1 MGAGVG
7 SLTSFAASPTIS
19 TSLVNASRRISSSS
33 SALRD
38 VPWEYRSAFS
48 PASRRWASRTTSS
61 GGGIQQARTCG
72 HGIPDVAAQVAGR
85 AEIDFPAEQLGQL
98 EFKTGQQEQ
107 TRDPSG
113 LELDEEVDVAIWAQL
128 ATKRRAEEAQPAN
141 AVSLTERLEHRIV
154 DGDTGCQ
161 LHPAS
166 VAVKARDR
174 TSDKAKGPPH
184 RLS

>member
-1 MGAGVG
+1 MGAACRFADLLRRLAHDFDELGQCQPEDLVVLECLAGRPLGVPER
-7 SLTSFAASPTIS
+7 LP
-19 TSLVNASRRISSSS
+19 
-33 SALRD
+33 
-38 VPWEYRSAFS
+38 

-61 GGGIQQARTCG
+61 GGGIQHARTSG

-107 TRDPSG
+107 TRDPPG
-113 LELDEEVDVAIWAQL
+113 LELDEEVDVTIWAQL

-174 TSDKAKGPPH
+174 TNDEAKGPPAG
-184 RLS
+184 